1 MSDAEY
7 FTERAHQEINAAL
20 NAADRRVRDVHL
32 ELADAYAFRLREMA
46 RQQLRPGSQLVD
58 AA

>member
-20 NAADRRVRDVHL
+20 HAADRRVRDVHL